1 MIELCKKVLK
11 LIEILEMLKFDKM
24 KLRKWDFDMFK

>member
-11 LIEILEMLKFDKM
+11 LIEILEMLKFDKI
-24 KLRKWDFDMFK
+24 KLRKWDFDFFK